1 MKLKKFNQ
9 LFEREGFDDIYEPF
23 DDDDYNY
30 RYDKEYKGEDEDD
43 SDDDMSHLC
52 YLLRSMF
59 NNSNV
64 DVNVE
69 NSGLDLSITAQF
81 ARRESLSDIVK
92 VFEVIKKI
100 KKDILAQYSSSYEMW
115 ETKSGSPMIT
125 FEFMLEDDDDKDGVD
140 DSDNI
145 MIPIIIVMTMMMTLI
160 LT

>member
-92 VFEVIKKI
+92 VFEIVKKI
-100 KKDILAQYSSSYEMW
+100 KKDILAQYSSSYEIW
-115 ETKSGSPMIT
+115 ETKQGTPMIT
-125 FEFMLEDDDDKDGVD
+125 FEFMLEDEDSDKDGVVTGDKD
-140 DSDNI
+140 DY
-145 MIPIIIVMTMMMTLI
+145 PW
-160 LT
+160 

>member
-9 LFEREGFDDIYEPF
+9 LFEREGFDDIDGYDYE
-23 DDDDYNY
+23 DDYDY
-30 RYDKEYKGEDEDD
+30 SREDEYKGEDEDD

-81 ARRESLSDIVK
+81 AKRESLSDIVK
-92 VFEVIKKI
+92 VFEIVRKI
-100 KKDILAQYSSSYEMW
+100 KKDVLAQYSSSYEIW
-115 ETKSGSPMIT
+115 ETKTGTPMIT
-125 FEFMLEDDDDKDGVD
+125 FEFMLEDDDDKDGVVTD
-140 DSDNI
+140 DKNDDY
-145 MIPIIIVMTMMMTLI
+145 PW
-160 LT
+160 

>member
-9 LFEREGFDDIYEPF
+9 LFEREGFDDIDGY
-23 DDDDYNY
+23 DDEAYDYS
-30 RYDKEYKGEDEDD
+30 RKDEYKGEDEDD
-43 SDDDMSHLC
+43 SEYDDDMSHLC

-92 VFEVIKKI
+92 VFEIVKKI
-100 KKDILAQYSSSYEMW
+100 KKDILAQYSLS
-115 ETKSGSPMIT
+115 
-125 FEFMLEDDDDKDGVD
+125 
-140 DSDNI
+140 
-145 MIPIIIVMTMMMTLI
+145 LI
-160 LT
+160 HI

>member
-23 DDDDYNY
+23 DEDDYNY
-30 RYDKEYKGEDEDD
+30 SRDDEYKGEDEDD

-59 NNSNV
+59 NNSNI

-81 ARRESLSDIVK
+81 GRRESLSDIIR

-125 FEFMLEDDDDKDGVD
+125 FEFMLEDDDDKDGVVTD
-140 DSDNI
+140 DKDDDY
-145 MIPIIIVMTMMMTLI
+145 PW
-160 LT
+160 

>member
-23 DDDDYNY
+23 DYDDDDDY

-92 VFEVIKKI
+92 VFEVVKKI
-100 KKDILAQYSSSYEMW
+100 KKDILAQYSSSYEIW
-115 ETKSGSPMIT
+115 ETKKGTPVIT
-125 FEFMLEDDDDKDGVD
+125 FQFMLEDDEDGDGVVTDDKDD
-140 DSDNI
+140 Y
-145 MIPIIIVMTMMMTLI
+145 PW
-160 LT
+160 

>member
-23 DDDDYNY
+23 DDDDYDY

-92 VFEVIKKI
+92 VFEIIKKI
-100 KKDILAQYSSSYEMW
+100 KKDVLAQYSSSYEMW

-125 FEFMLEDDDDKDGVD
+125 FEFMLEDEDDDKDGIVTGDKD
-140 DSDNI
+140 DDY
-145 MIPIIIVMTMMMTLI
+145 PW
-160 LT
+160 

>member
-23 DDDDYNY
+23 DYDDDDDDDY

-92 VFEVIKKI
+92 VFEIVRKI
-100 KKDILAQYSSSYEMW
+100 KKDVLAQYSSSYEIW
-115 ETKSGSPMIT
+115 ETKTGTPMIT
-125 FEFMLEDDDDKDGVD
+125 FEFMLDDDDDKDGVVTD
-140 DSDNI
+140 DKNDDY
-145 MIPIIIVMTMMMTLI
+145 PW
-160 LT
+160 

>member
-9 LFEREGFDDIYEPF
+9 LFEREGFDDIDGY
-23 DDDDYNY
+23 DDDAYDYS
-30 RYDKEYKGEDEDD
+30 REDEYKGEDEND
-43 SDDDMSHLC
+43 SEYDDDMSHLC

-92 VFEVIKKI
+92 VFEVVKKI
-100 KKDILAQYSSSYEMW
+100 KKDILAQYSSSYEIW
-115 ETKSGSPMIT
+115 ETKQGTPMIT
-125 FEFMLEDDDDKDGVD
+125 FEFMLEDEDSDKDGVVTNDKD
-140 DSDNI
+140 DY
-145 MIPIIIVMTMMMTLI
+145 PW
-160 LT
+160 

>member
-9 LFEREGFDDIYEPF
+9 LFEREGFDDIDGYDYE
-23 DDDDYNY
+23 DDYDY
-30 RYDKEYKGEDEDD
+30 SREDEYKGEDEDD

-59 NNSNV
+59 NNSNI

-92 VFEVIKKI
+92 VFEVVKKI
-100 KKDILAQYSSSYEMW
+100 KKDILAQYSSAYEMW
-115 ETKSGSPMIT
+115 ETKQGTPMIT
-125 FEFMLEDDDDKDGVD
+125 FEFMLDDDDDKDGVVTNDKD
-140 DSDNI
+140 DY
-145 MIPIIIVMTMMMTLI
+145 PW
-160 LT
+160 

>member
-9 LFEREGFDDIYEPF
+9 LFEREGFDF
-23 DDDDYNY
+23 DGYDDDYDDDY
-30 RYDKEYKGEDEDD
+30 SRDKEYKGEDEDDD

-81 ARRESLSDIVK
+81 ARRESLSDVVK
-92 VFEVIKKI
+92 VFEIVKKI
-100 KKDILAQYSSSYEMW
+100 KKDILAQYSSSYEIW

-125 FEFMLEDDDDKDGVD
+125 FEFMLEDDNDKDGVVTGDKD
-140 DSDNI
+140 DY
-145 MIPIIIVMTMMMTLI
+145 PW
-160 LT
+160 

>member
-9 LFEREGFDDIYEPF
+9 LFEREGFDDIDGY
-23 DDDDYNY
+23 DDEAYDYS
-30 RYDKEYKGEDEDD
+30 REDEYKGEDEDD
-43 SDDDMSHLC
+43 SEYDDDMSHLC

-92 VFEVIKKI
+92 VFEIVKKI
-100 KKDILAQYSSSYEMW
+100 KKDILAQYSSSYEIW
-115 ETKSGSPMIT
+115 ETKQGTPMIT
-125 FEFMLEDDDDKDGVD
+125 FEFMLEDEDSDKDGVVTGDKD
-140 DSDNI
+140 DY
-145 MIPIIIVMTMMMTLI
+145 PW
-160 LT
+160 

>member
-9 LFEREGFDDIYEPF
+9 LFEREGFDDIDDPF
-23 DDDDYNY
+23 YDDEDDNY
-30 RYDKEYKGEDEDD
+30 SRYDKEYQGEDEDD

-59 NNSNV
+59 NNSNI

-100 KKDILAQYSSSYEMW
+100 KKDILAQYSSSYEIW
-115 ETKSGSPMIT
+115 ETKQGTPMIT
-125 FEFMLEDDDDKDGVD
+125 FEFMLEDEDSDKDGVVTNNKD
-140 DSDNI
+140 DY
-145 MIPIIIVMTMMMTLI
+145 PW
-160 LT
+160 

>member
-9 LFEREGFDDIYEPF
+9 LFEREGFDDIDGYDYE
-23 DDDDYNY
+23 DDYDY
-30 RYDKEYKGEDEDD
+30 SREDEYKGEDEDD

-92 VFEVIKKI
+92 VFEIVRKI
-100 KKDILAQYSSSYEMW
+100 KKDVLGQYSSSYEIW
-115 ETKSGSPMIT
+115 ETKSGTPMIT
-125 FEFMLEDDDDKDGVD
+125 FEFMLEDDDDKDGVVTD
-140 DSDNI
+140 DKNDDY
-145 MIPIIIVMTMMMTLI
+145 PW
-160 LT
+160 

>member
-23 DDDDYNY
+23 DDDDYNDY
-30 RYDKEYKGEDEDD
+30 RYDKEYKGEDDDD

-92 VFEVIKKI
+92 VFEIVRKI
-100 KKDILAQYSSSYEMW
+100 KKDVLAQYSSSYEIW
-115 ETKSGSPMIT
+115 ETKTGTPMIT
-125 FEFMLEDDDDKDGVD
+125 FEFMLDDDDDKDGVVTD
-140 DSDNI
+140 DKNDDY
-145 MIPIIIVMTMMMTLI
+145 PW
-160 LT
+160 

>member
-9 LFEREGFDDIYEPF
+9 LFEREGFDDIDGYDYE
-23 DDDDYNY
+23 DDYDY
-30 RYDKEYKGEDEDD
+30 SREDEYKGDDDDD

-92 VFEVIKKI
+92 VFEIVRKI
-100 KKDILAQYSSSYEMW
+100 KKDVLAQYSSSYEIW
-115 ETKSGSPMIT
+115 ETKTGTPMIT
-125 FEFMLEDDDDKDGVD
+125 FEFMLEDDDDKDGVVAD
-140 DSDNI
+140 DKNDDY
-145 MIPIIIVMTMMMTLI
+145 PW
-160 LT
+160 

>member
-9 LFEREGFDDIYEPF
+9 LFEREGFDDIDDPF
-23 DDDDYNY
+23 YDDDYY
-30 RYDKEYKGEDEDD
+30 GRPYYSKSDDDEYKGEDEDD
-43 SDDDMSHLC
+43 FDDDMSHLC

-59 NNSNV
+59 NNSNI

-81 ARRESLSDIVK
+81 GRRESLTDVIK
-92 VFEVIKKI
+92 VFEIIKKI

-125 FEFMLEDDDDKDGVD
+125 FEFMLEDDDDKDGVVTD
-140 DSDNI
+140 DKDDDY
-145 MIPIIIVMTMMMTLI
+145 PW
-160 LT
+160 

>member
-9 LFEREGFDDIYEPF
+9 LFEREGFDDIDEPLYPRKEWNSYD
-23 DDDDYNY
+23 DDDDYS
-30 RYDKEYKGEDEDD
+30 YDKEYNGEDEDD

-59 NNSNV
+59 NNSNI

-81 ARRESLSDIVK
+81 ARRESLSDVVK
-92 VFEVIKKI
+92 VFEVVKKI
-100 KKDILAQYSSSYEMW
+100 KKDILAQYSSSYEIW

-125 FEFMLEDDDDKDGVD
+125 FEFMLEDDNDKDGVVTGDKD
-140 DSDNI
+140 DY
-145 MIPIIIVMTMMMTLI
+145 PW
-160 LT
+160 

>member
-9 LFEREGFDDIYEPF
+9 LFEREGFDDIDGY
-23 DDDDYNY
+23 DDEAYDYS
-30 RYDKEYKGEDEDD
+30 REDEYKGEDEDD
-43 SDDDMSHLC
+43 SEYDDDMSHLC

-92 VFEVIKKI
+92 VFEIVKKI
-100 KKDILAQYSSSYEMW
+100 KKDILAQYSSSYEIW
-115 ETKSGSPMIT
+115 ETKQGTPMIT
-125 FEFMLEDDDDKDGVD
+125 FEFMLEDEDSDKDGVVTNDKD
-140 DSDNI
+140 DY
-145 MIPIIIVMTMMMTLI
+145 PW
-160 LT
+160 

>member
-9 LFEREGFDDIYEPF
+9 LFEREGFDDIDNPF
-23 DDDDYNY
+23 YDDEDDDYS
-30 RYDKEYKGEDEDD
+30 RYDKEYQGEDENDE
-43 SDDDMSHLC
+43 DDDMSHLC

-59 NNSNV
+59 NNSNI

-92 VFEVIKKI
+92 VFEIVKKI

-125 FEFMLEDDDDKDGVD
+125 FEFMLEDDDDKDGVVTD
-140 DSDNI
+140 DKDDDY
-145 MIPIIIVMTMMMTLI
+145 PW
-160 LT
+160 

>member
-9 LFEREGFDDIYEPF
+9 LFEREGFDDIDGYDYE
-23 DDDDYNY
+23 DDYDY
-30 RYDKEYKGEDEDD
+30 SREDEYKGDDDEDD

-81 ARRESLSDIVK
+81 ARRESLSDIIK
-92 VFEVIKKI
+92 VFEIVRKI
-100 KKDILAQYSSSYEMW
+100 KKDVLAQYSSSYEMW

-125 FEFMLEDDDDKDGVD
+125 FEFMLDDDDDKDGVVTD
-140 DSDNI
+140 DKDDDY
-145 MIPIIIVMTMMMTLI
+145 PW
-160 LT
+160 

>member
-23 DDDDYNY
+23 DYDDDDY

-92 VFEVIKKI
+92 VFEIVRKI
-100 KKDILAQYSSSYEMW
+100 KKDVLAQYSSSYEIW
-115 ETKSGSPMIT
+115 ETKTGTPMIT
-125 FEFMLEDDDDKDGVD
+125 FEFMLDDDDDKDGVVTD
-140 DSDNI
+140 DKDDDY
-145 MIPIIIVMTMMMTLI
+145 PW
-160 LT
+160 

>member
-9 LFEREGFDDIYEPF
+9 LFEREGFDDIDGYDYE
-23 DDDDYNY
+23 DDYDY
-30 RYDKEYKGEDEDD
+30 SREDEYKGDDDDD

-92 VFEVIKKI
+92 VFEIVKKI
-100 KKDILAQYSSSYEMW
+100 KKDVLAQYSSSYEIW
-115 ETKSGSPMIT
+115 ETKTGTPMIT
-125 FEFMLEDDDDKDGVD
+125 FEFMLEDDDDKDGVVAD
-140 DSDNI
+140 DKNDDY
-145 MIPIIIVMTMMMTLI
+145 PW
-160 LT
+160 

>member
-23 DDDDYNY
+23 DDDDYNDY

-59 NNSNV
+59 NNNNI

-81 ARRESLSDIVK
+81 ARRESLSDIVR

-125 FEFMLEDDDDKDGVD
+125 FEFMLEDDDDKDGVVTD
-140 DSDNI
+140 DKDDDY
-145 MIPIIIVMTMMMTLI
+145 PW
-160 LT
+160 

>member
-9 LFEREGFDDIYEPF
+9 LFEREGFDDIDEPLYPRKEWNSYDD
-23 DDDDYNY
+23 DDDDYS
-30 RYDKEYKGEDEDD
+30 YDKEYEGEDEDD

-92 VFEVIKKI
+92 VFEIIKKI
-100 KKDILAQYSSSYEMW
+100 KKDVLAQYSSSYEMW

-125 FEFMLEDDDDKDGVD
+125 FEFMLEDEDDDKDGIVTGDKD
-140 DSDNI
+140 DDY
-145 MIPIIIVMTMMMTLI
+145 PW
-160 LT
+160 

>member
-23 DDDDYNY
+23 DEDDYNY
-30 RYDKEYKGEDEDD
+30 SRDDEYKGEDEDD

-59 NNSNV
+59 NNNNI

-100 KKDILAQYSSSYEMW
+100 KKDVLAQYSSSYEMW

-125 FEFMLEDDDDKDGVD
+125 FEFMLEDDDDKDGVVTD
-140 DSDNI
+140 DKDDDY
-145 MIPIIIVMTMMMTLI
+145 PW
-160 LT
+160 

>member
-9 LFEREGFDDIYEPF
+9 LFEREGFDDIDGYDYE
-23 DDDDYNY
+23 DDYDY
-30 RYDKEYKGEDEDD
+30 SREDEYKGDDDDD

-92 VFEVIKKI
+92 VFEIVKKI
-100 KKDILAQYSSSYEMW
+100 KKDVLAQYSSSYEIW
-115 ETKSGSPMIT
+115 ETKTGTPMIT
-125 FEFMLEDDDDKDGVD
+125 FEFMLDDDDDKDGVVTD
-140 DSDNI
+140 DKNDDY
-145 MIPIIIVMTMMMTLI
+145 PW
-160 LT
+160 